1 MLPDKNERIAW
12 TTAARLA
19 HDVAGGRVRAEQV
32 CRAALDRIA
41 RLDPLTGAFLEVCG
55 EAALERA
62 RSIDR
67 AVAAGANPGPLAG
80 IPVAIKDNICTR
92 VGRTTCGSR
101 MLAGYRS
108 PCDATAVE
116 RLEAAG
122 AVVIGKTNLDEFAM
136 GSSTENSGFAPT
148 RNPWDPQRVPGG
160 SSGGSAAAVASGM
173 VPIALGSDTG
183 GSVRQPAG
191 LCGVVGLKPTYGR
204 VSRYGL
210 VAYGSSLDQ
219 IGPLTRCTEDAALVL
234 SVIAGPDGRDSTCL
248 PHAPPD
254 LLTALREQAVDE
266 RVRLLRIGVPP
277 EYFAEGLEGE
287 VRSAVQAALEV
298 YRSLGAQTVEVGLPH
313 TPYCVAA
320 YYVIATA
327 EASSNLARY
336 DGLRYGHRSALGKD
350 LVELV
355 SASRSEGFGA
365 EVKRR
370 IMLGTFALSS
380 GYYDEY
386 YQRALRVRRL
396 IQEDLKRA
404 FERVDLIACP
414 TTPAPAFGLGEKT
427 QDPLQMYLADVYTIA
442 ANLAGIPA
450 LSIPCG
456 FSQAGL
462 PVGLQLLGP
471 VLGEALLLQ
480 AARAYERRTDW
491 HERRPPICA

>member
-1 MLPDKNERIAW
+1 MITWR
-12 TTAARLA
+12 TAAQLG
-19 HDVAGGRVRAEQV
+19 HDVAAGRLRAEEV
-32 CRAALDRIA
+32 CRAALERIA
-41 RLDPLTGAFLEVCG
+41 RLDPHTGAFLEVCG

-62 RSIDR
+62 RAIDR
-67 AVAAGANPGPLAG
+67 CVAAGGNPGPLAG
-80 IPVAIKDNICTR
+80 VPVAIKDNISTR
-92 VGRTTCGSR
+92 IGRTTCASR

-108 PCDATAVE
+108 PYDATAVE

-148 RNPWDPQRVPGG
+148 RNPWDPRRVPGG
-160 SSGGSAAAVASGM
+160 SSGGSAAAVAAGM
-173 VPIALGSDTG
+173 VPISLGSDTG
-183 GSVRQPAG
+183 GSVRQPAA

-219 IGPLTRCTEDAALVL
+219 IGPLARCTADAALAL

-248 PHAPPD
+248 PQAPPD
-254 LLTALREQAVDE
+254 FAAALREDLVDE
-266 RVRLLRIGVPP
+266 RVRSLRLGVPP
-277 EYFAEGLEGE
+277 EYFAEGLDGE

-298 YRSLGAQTVEVGLPH
+298 YRSLGVQTVEVGLPH
-313 TPYCVAA
+313 TPCCVAA
-320 YYVIATA
+320 YYLIATA

-336 DGLRYGHRSALGKD
+336 DGLRYGHRATVGGD
-350 LVELV
+350 VIDLV

-386 YQRALRVRRL
+386 YLRALRVRRL
-396 IQEDLKRA
+396 IQEDLLRA
-404 FERVDLIACP
+404 FERVDLIVCP
-414 TTPAPAFGLGEKT
+414 TTPAPAFALGEKT
-427 QDPLQMYLADVYTIA
+427 EDPLQMYLADVYTIA

-462 PVGLQLLGP
+462 PIGLQLLGP
-471 VLGEALLLQ
+471 PSGEELLLQ